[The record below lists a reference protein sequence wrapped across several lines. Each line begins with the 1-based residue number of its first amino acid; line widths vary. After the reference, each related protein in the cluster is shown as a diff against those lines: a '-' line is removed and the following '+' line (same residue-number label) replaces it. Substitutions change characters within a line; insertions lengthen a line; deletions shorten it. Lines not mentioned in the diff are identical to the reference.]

1 MNRKSTLSIIRV
13 FPTLILFILILVS
26 CENTNSTITKTID
39 SNAESIGKI
48 QFEQKCIA
56 CHGFENK
63 TEEEMIAP
71 PMYAV
76 KRRYMKAS
84 KNKEEFIQLMADWV
98 KNPQSEKVLMHDAA
112 IEKGVMPHLNYD
124 EKDIV
129 QIVNY
134 LYENEMTKPE
144 WFDAHQQ
151 SHQK

>member
-1 MNRKSTLSIIRV
+1 MYRKSTLSIIRV

-84 KNKEEFIQLMADWV
+84 KNKDEFINLMSNWV
-98 KNPQSEKVLMHDAA
+98 KNPQQEKVLMRDAA

-124 EKDIV
+124 EKDIM

-134 LYENEMTKPE
+134 LYETEMTKPE
-144 WFDAHQQ
+144 WFEAHQQ

>member
-39 SNAESIGKI
+39 SNVESIGKI
-48 QFEQKCIA
+48 QFEQKCKV

-63 TEEEMIAP
+63 TEEEMVAP

-98 KNPQSEKVLMHDAA
+98 KNP
-112 IEKGVMPHLNYD
+112 
-124 EKDIV
+124 
-129 QIVNY
+129 
-134 LYENEMTKPE
+134 TK
-144 WFDAHQQ
+144 
-151 SHQK
+151 

>member
-1 MNRKSTLSIIRV
+1 MYRKSTLSIIRV
-13 FPTLILFILILVS
+13 FPKLILFILILVS

-84 KNKEEFIQLMADWV
+84 KNKDEFINLMSNWV
-98 KNPQSEKVLMHDAA
+98 KNPQQEKVLMRDAA

-124 EKDIV
+124 EKDIM

-134 LYENEMTKPE
+134 LYETEMTKPE

>member
-1 MNRKSTLSIIRV
+1 MNSKSTLSIIRV

-63 TEEEMIAP
+63 TEEEMVAP

-84 KNKEEFIQLMADWV
+84 KNKEEFIQLMTDWV
-98 KNPQSEKVLMHDAA
+98 KNPQSEKVLMRDAA

-134 LYENEMTKPE
+134 LYETEMTKPE